1 MRKARF
7 TEHQIIAVL
16 KSVEAGRTVKDV
28 CREAGISEASYYNW
42 KAKFG
47 GMEASDIKKMK
58 DLEDENRRLK
68 QMFADLSL
76 ECRAL
81 KDVIEKKPL
90 KPAIKRELVSYLT
103 AQFAMSL
110 RQACRILSL
119 SRTIFRYQPDTQRDE
134 PVIMALTV
142 AAERYP
148 LYGFKKLF
156 QVLRRQGKS
165 WNHKRVHRIYC
176 LLKLNFRRK
185 GKQRLPVRNPVPL
198 VTPQAMNQS
207 WSIDFMHD
215 ALVCGRCFRTF
226 NVVDDFNREAL
237 AIEIDLNIPAQRVV
251 RVLDRIVANRG
262 YPLKMRMDNGPE
274 LVSLT
279 LAQWAE
285 EHGVM
290 LEFIR
295 PGKPTHNAFIE
306 QFNRTYRTEILDFYL
321 FRTLNEA
328 REITERWLAEYNG
341 ERPHESLNNLTPEE
355 YRLMAETQ
363 EISKSAWNQNACAP
377 VPAQ

>member
-81 KDVIEKKPL
+81 KDVIGKKAL

-119 SRTIFRYQPDTQRDE
+119 SRTVFRYQPDTQRDE

-148 LYGFKKLF
+148 RYGFKKLF

-198 VTPQAMNQS
+198 VTPEAMNQS

-215 ALVCGRCFRTF
+215 ALVCGRRFRTF

-279 LAQWAE
+279 LAQWAQWAQWAE

-295 PGKPTHNAFIE
+295 PGKPTQNAFIE
-306 QFNRTYRTEILDFYL
+306 RFNRTYRTEILDFYL

-341 ERPHESLNNLTPEE
+341 ERPHESLNNLTPKE
-355 YRLMAETQ
+355 YRLMAETP
-363 EISKSAWNQNACAP
+363 EISKSAWN
-377 VPAQ
+377 

>member
-119 SRTIFRYQPDTQRDE
+119 SRTVFRYQPDTQRDE

-148 LYGFKKLF
+148 RYGFKKLF

-185 GKQRLPVRNPVPL
+185 GKQRLPVRNPAPL
-198 VTPQAMNQS
+198 ATPEAMNQS

-215 ALVCGRCFRTF
+215 ALVCGRRFRTF

-295 PGKPTHNAFIE
+295 PGKPTQNAFIE
-306 QFNRTYRTEILDFYL
+306 RFNRTYRTEILDFYL

-355 YRLMAETQ
+355 YRLMAETP
-363 EISKSAWNQNACAP
+363 EISKVRGTKEGANKSLI
-377 VPAQ
+377 

>member
-1 MRKARF
+1 MEEIAIRKARF

-81 KDVIEKKPL
+81 KDVIGKKAL

-119 SRTIFRYQPDTQRDE
+119 SRTVFRYQPDTQRDE

-148 LYGFKKLF
+148 RYGFKKLF

-198 VTPQAMNQS
+198 VTPEAMNQS

-215 ALVCGRCFRTF
+215 ALVCGRRFRTF

-295 PGKPTHNAFIE
+295 PGKPTQNAFIE
-306 QFNRTYRTEILDFYL
+306 RFNRTYRTEILDFYL

-355 YRLMAETQ
+355 YRLMAETP
-363 EISKSAWNQNACAP
+363 EISKSAWN
-377 VPAQ
+377 

>member
-42 KAKFG
+42 KARFG

-103 AQFAMSL
+103 AQFTMSI
-110 RQACRILSL
+110 RQACRTLSL
-119 SRTIFRYQPDTQRDE
+119 SRTVYFYQPDTRRDE
-134 PVIMALTV
+134 PVIQALTEM
-142 AAERYP
+142 AERYP
-148 LYGFKKLF
+148 RYGFKKLF
-156 QVLRRQGKS
+156 QKLRRQGHA

-185 GKQRLPVRNPVPL
+185 GKQRLPVRDPAPLAVPVHL
-198 VTPQAMNQS
+198 NQS
-207 WSIDFMHD
+207 WSVDFMHD
-215 ALVCGRCFRTF
+215 ALVCGRRFRTF
-226 NVVDDFNREAL
+226 NVVDDFNREVL

-285 EHGVM
+285 EHGVA
-290 LEFIR
+290 LEFIK
-295 PGKPTHNAFIE
+295 PGKPTQNAFIE
-306 QFNRTYRTEILDFYL
+306 RFNRTYRTEILDFYL
-321 FRTLNEA
+321 FRTLNEV
-328 REITERWLAEYNG
+328 REITERWLHEYNS

-355 YRLMAETQ
+355 YRLMAEDP
-363 EISKSAWNQNACAP
+363 EISKSVWN
-377 VPAQ
+377 